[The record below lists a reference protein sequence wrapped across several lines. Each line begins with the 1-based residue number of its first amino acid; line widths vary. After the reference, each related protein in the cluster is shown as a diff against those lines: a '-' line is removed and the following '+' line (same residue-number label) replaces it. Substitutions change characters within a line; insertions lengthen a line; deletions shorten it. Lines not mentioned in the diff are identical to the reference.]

1 MSFVDIALFAA
12 GIFFVARG
20 MMKGLSGEVI
30 SLLGTVGGFFCSI
43 KFYGPFAAIL
53 MTNFG
58 MSVAVATILSMLAIF
73 FVIFFG
79 CAMIETLVK
88 KVIKKTNLTV
98 TDKMLGALV
107 GLLKTYVIAL
117 MVLVSGFIIQPL
129 VGDAWIHKSRA
140 LSAVSITWPVA
151 SDLLAGAGLLPEIDM
166 IQEQAREYII
176 RQAGRAIQDVS
187 GDAMIQALSGDVMLQ
202 VLSGDVMT
210 LPFGVTASPDEAAP
224 GAEM

>member
-1 MSFVDIALFAA
+1 MSAVDIALIAA
-12 GIFFVARG
+12 GIFFVVRG
-20 MMKGLSGEVI
+20 IMKGISGEVI

-58 MSVAVATILSMLAIF
+58 MSVALATILSMLAIF

-88 KVIKKTNLTV
+88 KVIKKTSLTV
-98 TDKMLGALV
+98 TDKTLGALV
-107 GLLKTYVIAL
+107 GLFKTYMIAL
-117 MVLVSGFIIQPL
+117 LVLVGGFAIQPIA
-129 VGDAWIHKSRA
+129 GDAWIRESRV

-151 SDLLAGAGLLPEIDM
+151 SGLLDKAGLLPDINA
-166 IQEQAREYII
+166 IQEGAREYII
-176 RQAGRAIQDVS
+176 RQAERAMQDTS
-187 GDAMIQALSGDVMLQ
+187 GDAITQ

-210 LPFGVTASPDEAAP
+210 MPLDEITNRGEAEP
-224 GAEM
+224 GTEM